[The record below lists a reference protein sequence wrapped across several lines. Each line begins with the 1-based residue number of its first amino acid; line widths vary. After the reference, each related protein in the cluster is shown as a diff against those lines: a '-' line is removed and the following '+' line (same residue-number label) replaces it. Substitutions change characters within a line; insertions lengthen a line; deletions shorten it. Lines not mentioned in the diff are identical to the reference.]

1 MEVIAKVRQSLL
13 DIALQETGN
22 ADKALQIAIANNM
35 SATNKLA
42 AGDVLNIPDSIE
54 KNMDVLE
61 VYREKCVSPATA
73 PTTQQEALNPS
84 GGIGYMSIEID
95 FIVS

>member
-1 MEVIAKVRQSLL
+1 MEATVKVRQSLL

-42 AGDVLNIPDSIE
+42 AGDILNIPESVE

-61 VYREKCVSPATA
+61 VYMEKCVSPATA

>member
-1 MEVIAKVRQSLL
+1 
-13 DIALQETGN
+13 
-22 ADKALQIAIANNM
+22 M

-42 AGDVLNIPDSIE
+42 AGDILNIPESVE

-73 PTTQQEALNPS
+73 PTTQKEALNPS

>member
-22 ADKALQIAIANNM
+22 ADNALQIAIANNIA
-35 SATNKLA
+35 ATHKLI
-42 AGDVLNIPDSIE
+42 AGDVLNIPNGIE

-61 VYREKCVSPATA
+61 VYREKRVSPATA
-73 PTTQQEALNPS
+73 PTTQQEAINPS
-84 GGIGYMSIEID
+84 GGIGYMGIEID

>member
-1 MEVIAKVRQSLL
+1 MEVKVGQSLL

-22 ADKALQIAIANNM
+22 ADNALLIAFANNI
-35 SATNKLA
+35 SATNKLT
-42 AGDVLNIPDSIE
+42 AGDILSIPDNIE

-61 VYREKCVSPATA
+61 VYQEKYVSPATI
-73 PTTQQEALNPS
+73 PTSQQEALNPS